1 MHTPLK
7 MAPKKKSAEPEKGPW
22 MLGKFSSHLKVGL
35 VGPPNVGKSTLYN
48 SLSKSHH
55 AEAANYPFCT
65 IDPSETRVFV
75 DDERFD
81 WLVDYAKP
89 KAALKPWLTVVDIAG
104 LIKGA
109 STGAGLGNAFLSHI
123 NAVDGIIHVMRAFED
138 DAVIHHDDKPNPVA
152 DIDMITSELRI
163 KDISTMRGYREAHGR
178 KRQGCATTSPAALKA
193 WETETAAMEKF
204 IEMLEAGKDIR
215 NCLDELSTKDIEYL
229 NEYRLLTAKPTMF
242 AVNLSLRDYQ
252 RKKNK
257 FLKPIH
263 EWVQANSRGSL
274 IVPYCGSFEESI
286 QELSAEDVKAQEAA
300 EDGAP
305 SALPRM
311 VRNAFTMVNLVYY
324 FTHGPTEVRSWVIR
338 RGMKAPQAGAVIHND
353 FEKAF
358 IMAEVMGFDDL
369 RELGSE
375 AAVKEAGKWRQ
386 EGKNYVVEDGDIIN
400 FKIGQLNDKKK

>member
-1 MHTPLK
+1 
-7 MAPKKKSAEPEKGPW
+7 
-22 MLGKFSSHLKVGL
+22 MLGKFSTSLKVGL

-55 AEAANYPFCT
+55 SDAANYPFCT

-75 DDERFD
+75 EDERFD
-81 WLVDYAKP
+81 WLMDFAKP
-89 KAALKPWLTVVDIAG
+89 KNGIKPFLTIVDIAG

-138 DAVIHHDDKPNPVA
+138 DSVIHHDDKPNPVV

-163 KDISTMRGYREAHGR
+163 KDIAMMKSKREFHNKAR
-178 KRQGCATTSPAALKA
+178 SASATKSPAALKE
-193 WETETAAMEKF
+193 WETELAAIDKFTAYMED
-204 IEMLEAGKDIR
+204 GKDIR
-215 NCLDELSTKDIEYL
+215 NVIEELSTKDIEYL
-229 NEYRLLTAKPTMF
+229 NEYRLLTAKPVMF

-263 EWVQANSRGSL
+263 EWVQANAKGSL

-286 QELSAEDVKAQEAA
+286 QDLDAAAVKEQEAA
-300 EDGAP
+300 EDGGP

-311 VRNAFTMVNLVYY
+311 IKQAFTMVNLIY
-324 FTHGPTEVRSWVIR
+324 FFTYGPEEVRAWVIR
-338 RGMKAPQAGAVIHND
+338 KGFKAPQAGAVIHND

-358 IMAEVMGFDDL
+358 IMAETIAFADL

-375 AAVKEAGKWRQ
+375 QAVKDAGKWKQ
-386 EGKNYVVEDGDIIN
+386 QGKTYEVLDGDCIV
-400 FKIGQLNDKKK
+400 FKVGQMDKKK